1 MKICVK
7 DLVGKSITLE
17 VQSSETIDDV
27 KTKIQDREGIPCNQ
41 QRLLLAGIELVSS
54 TRLSDYNILPDTTL
68 HLVLHGK
75 TDVFVHV
82 HLSPDRSVVR
92 KTVGTGLDNYSLE
105 MQSVHF
111 SCSSDRFDPTDCFV
125 GLIIFGY
132 NRQVDF
138 RLNGKHCKAGY
149 ILIKKNKA
157 VEHIQTSQHTW
168 YSRLFKWFFNE
179 EISER
184 FIGAGFSFNLVDW
197 TFNTHAHININTN
210 NSVNYLEKEIL
221 NAAIRRAYV
230 NHQWQMNR
238 NLQIED
244 LLQHMTLSDMKKY
257 QAESNFSGTN
267 RCNCGQPLW

>member
-1 MKICVK
+1 MKINIK
-7 DLVGKSITLE
+7 DLVGKLITLE
-17 VQSSETIDDV
+17 VQPSESIDDV
-27 KTKIQDREGIPCNQ
+27 KTKIQDKEGIPCNQ
-41 QRLLLAGIELVSS
+41 QRLLLAGMELVSS
-54 TRLSDYNILPDTTL
+54 KTLSDYDILPDSTL

-75 TDVFVHV
+75 TDVFVHI

-92 KTVGTGLDNYSLE
+92 KTVGTGLDNYLLE

-111 SCSSDRFDPTDCFV
+111 SCSSDRFDPTGCFV
-125 GLIIFGY
+125 GLFVFGY
-132 NRQVDF
+132 DRQIDF

-157 VEHIQTSQHTW
+157 VEHIQTSQNTW

-184 FIGAGFSFNLVDW
+184 FIGTGFSFNLVDW
-197 TFNTHAHININTN
+197 TFNTPAPINTN

-221 NAAIRRAYV
+221 NAAIHRAYV
-230 NHQWQMNR
+230 NHQWQTNR
-238 NLQIED
+238 NWQIKD
-244 LLQHMTLSDMKKY
+244 LLQHVTLSDMKKY
-257 QAESNFSGTN
+257 QAESNFSGTD